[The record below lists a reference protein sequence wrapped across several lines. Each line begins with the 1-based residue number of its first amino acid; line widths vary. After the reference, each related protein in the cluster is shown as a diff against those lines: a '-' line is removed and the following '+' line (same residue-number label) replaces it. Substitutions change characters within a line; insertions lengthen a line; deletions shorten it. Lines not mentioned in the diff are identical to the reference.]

1 MTEKTNLAATPAAEA
16 VDASPAVPAAKRV
29 DFEITQVGRTRVD
42 PYHWM
47 KDDGWQEVM
56 RDPVATVDGQT
67 YERSAIEQWLGEHN
81 TSPLTGL
88 PLASTEL
95 APNAQLLT
103 QIASFLAAHPH
114 LRPT

>member
-1 MTEKTNLAATPAAEA
+1 MGESEA
-16 VDASPAVPAAKRV
+16 GYDAMIQWIQARIELPGYAS
-29 DFEITQVGRTRVD
+29 
-42 PYHWM
+42 
-47 KDDGWQEVM
+47 
-56 RDPVATVDGQT
+56 
-67 YERSAIEQWLGEHN
+67 EQWLGEHN

-114 LRPT
+114 LRPA